1 MNSHEKNEP
10 ISSEKLYEFKKLMKK
25 IRSFRGSGTQMISV
39 YIPSGYPIH
48 ETSNKLREEL
58 GQASNIKSK
67 QTKTN
72 VTESLEKI
80 ISHLKMF
87 KKTPE
92 QGMVIFAG
100 NISEDPSKRNV
111 ELFSLEPPQKLG
123 VSIYRCDSS
132 FFLEPLDNMLETRA
146 SYGIVVLD
154 GREATVALVRGT
166 ETKIMKKLHSTAH
179 AKIKVGGQS
188 AMRYQRDIEEK
199 KHLYFRRIGEAM
211 NAAFLGKV
219 KGVIVGGSGPAKEYF
234 LKEETF
240 NHQLEVLGVIDTGYN
255 DEYGVRE
262 VLAKSGDILAEQ
274 EAIKELK
281 YIERFIKEVV
291 TDGLA
296 TYGLHEVVDSL
307 ESKQAE
313 MLLISEEL
321 PFRFVEYRCNNC
333 ETSEKTICK
342 GTKAEPKKCKKCGG
356 KLDIDID
363 EPLVDELIDRAN
375 KHNIKVEVIST
386 HTAEG
391 AQFLTGF
398 GGIGVFLRYK
408 RRT

>member
-10 ISSEKLYEFKKLMKK
+10 ISSEKLYEFKKLLKK
-25 IRSFRGSGTQMISV
+25 IREYRGSGTQMISV
-39 YIPSGYPIH
+39 YVPSGYPIH
-48 ETSNKLREEL
+48 ETSSKLKEEL

-67 QTKTN
+67 QTRTN

-80 ISHLKMF
+80 INHLKIF

-92 QGMVIFAG
+92 QGIVIFAG
-100 NISEDPSKRNV
+100 NISEDPSKRNI

-146 SYGIVVLD
+146 SYGVVVLD

-166 ETKIMKKLHSTAH
+166 ETKVMKRLHSTAH

-199 KHLYFRRIGEAM
+199 KHLYFRRVGESM

-219 KGVIVGGSGPAKEYF
+219 KGVIIGGSGPAKEYF

-240 NHQLEVLGVIDTGYN
+240 SPQLKVLGIVDTGYN
-255 DEYGVRE
+255 DDYGVRE

-274 EAIKELK
+274 EAIKERLL
-281 YIERFIKEVV
+281 IERFIGEVV
-291 TDGLA
+291 TGGLA
-296 TYGLHEVVDSL
+296 TYGIKEVVDAI
-307 ESKQAE
+307 ESKQAK

-321 PFRFVEYRCNNC
+321 PFRFIEYRCNSCGITEN
-333 ETSEKTICK
+333 TVCK
-342 GTKAEPKKCKKCGG
+342 GARAEPKKCKKCGI
-356 KLDIDID
+356 KMDMDVN
-363 EPLVDELIDRAN
+363 EPLVDELIDRAH
-375 KHNIKVEVIST
+375 KKNIEVEVISSQ
-386 HTAEG
+386 TAEG

-398 GGIGVFLRYK
+398 GGIGAFLRYK
-408 RRT
+408 KRS

>member
-1 MNSHEKNEP
+1 MNSNEKKP
-10 ISSEKLYEFKKLMKK
+10 AISSEKLYEFKKLIKK
-25 IRSFRGSGTQMISV
+25 LKGFRGSGTQMISV
-39 YIPSGYPIH
+39 YIPAGYPIH

-67 QTKTN
+67 QTRTN

-80 ISHLKMF
+80 INHLKLF

-92 QGMVIFAG
+92 YGFVLFAG
-100 NISEDPSKRNV
+100 NISEDPSKRDI
-111 ELFSLEPPQKLG
+111 ELFPLEPPQKLG

-146 SYGIVVLD
+146 SYGVVVLD

-166 ETKIMKKLHSTAH
+166 ETQIMKRIHSTAH

-199 KHLYFRRIGEAM
+199 KHLYFRRVGEAM
-211 NAAFLGKV
+211 DAAFLGKV

-240 NHQLEVLGVIDTGYN
+240 NHQLKVLGVVDTGYN

-262 VLAKSGDILAEQ
+262 VLSKSGDILAEQ
-274 EAIKELK
+274 EAIKERQMV
-281 YIERFIKEVV
+281 ERFIKEVV

-296 TYGLHEVVDSL
+296 TYGLREVVEAI
-307 ESKQAE
+307 ESKQADT
-313 MLLISEEL
+313 LLIAEEL
-321 PFRFVEYRCNNC
+321 PYRFVEYKCNKC
-333 ETSEKTICK
+333 ETSQKTISK
-342 GTKAEPKKCKKCGG
+342 GDKPEPKNCKTCKSR
-356 KLDIDID
+356 LDIDID

-375 KHNIKVEVIST
+375 KHNVKVEVISS
-386 HTAEG
+386 HTTEG

-408 RRT
+408 KRG